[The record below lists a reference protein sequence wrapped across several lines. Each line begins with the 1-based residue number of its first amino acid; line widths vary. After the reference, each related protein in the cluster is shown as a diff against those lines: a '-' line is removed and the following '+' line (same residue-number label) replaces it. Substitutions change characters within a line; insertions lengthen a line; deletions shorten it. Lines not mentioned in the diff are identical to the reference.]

1 MCRLK
6 NSNRLYPIVRFL
18 SPVWT
23 LMTVGPSPCR
33 CLFQCAPVAH
43 RCSPSCPDAR
53 HTSMAAST
61 GGFRSVHVVSAR
73 FLPFLM
79 RRRTRRGTGIREAYF
94 ISVARERTSSTDPGS
109 KPRVLRDYSRPTSIS
124 TSWSPVHRRLAIA
137 ATALT
142 PRFFWLCLL
151 G

>member
-61 GGFRSVHVVSAR
+61 GR
-73 FLPFLM
+73 FQERPCCFCPFLALLM
-79 RRRTRRGTGIREAYF
+79 RRYTKRGTGIREAYF
-94 ISVARERTSSTDPGS
+94 ISVAWERTSSTDPGS

-142 PRFFWLCLL
+142 PRFFGSAC
-151 G
+151 

>member
-61 GGFRSVHVVSAR
+61 GR
-73 FLPFLM
+73 FQERTCCFCPFLALLM
-79 RRRTRRGTGIREAYF
+79 RRYTKRGTGIREAYF
-94 ISVARERTSSTDPGS
+94 ISVAWERTSSTDPGS

-124 TSWSPVHRRLAIA
+124 TSWSPVHPRLAIA

-142 PRFFWLCLL
+142 PRFLASAC
-151 G
+151 